1 MAKTKKQS
9 RKDSRGRVLR
19 KGESERKDGTY
30 MYRYMDEC
38 KNRKS
43 VYAKTLSELREKAS
57 KIERDKLDN
66 IKLSTNYTVD
76 QLVRLNL
83 EIHKNINKLA
93 INTLTSDER
102 TYNAHIK
109 IAGWLQR
116 K

>member
-43 VYAKTLSELREKAS
+43 VYAKTLSKLREKAS

-83 EIHKNINKLA
+83 EIHKISINLLL
-93 INTLTSDER
+93 I
-102 TYNAHIK
+102 H
-109 IAGWLQR
+109 
-116 K
+116 

>member
-43 VYAKTLSELREKAS
+43 VFMQKHC
-57 KIERDKLDN
+57 
-66 IKLSTNYTVD
+66 
-76 QLVRLNL
+76 LN
-83 EIHKNINKLA
+83 
-93 INTLTSDER
+93 
-102 TYNAHIK
+102 
-109 IAGWLQR
+109 
-116 K
+116 